1 MEGTEVAVPQVR
13 RSRRVAAALASA
25 AFLVLIAGIS
35 YFAILTLTVRSTAGP
50 ERATAYRELGL
61 FLSGQLDWYR
71 DARVYGA
78 AALLLAL
85 LSLLFGVHPLARVT
99 LPVAGAAYAVIH
111 LYGEQLRDLLAR
123 WALQG

>member
-1 MEGTEVAVPQVR
+1 MDAAEVAPAVR
-13 RSRRVAAALASA
+13 RSRRLAALLASA

-35 YFAILTLTVRSTAGP
+35 YFAILVFTVQATAGP
-50 ERATAYRELGL
+50 ERATAYREMGL
-61 FLSGQLDWYR
+61 FLNGQLEWYR

-78 AALLLAL
+78 GALLLAL
-85 LSLLFGVHPLARVT
+85 ISLLFGVHPLARIT
-99 LPVAGAAYAVIH
+99 LPVAGAAYVVVH

>member
-1 MEGTEVAVPQVR
+1 VDSSEVAPPIR
-13 RSRRVAAALASA
+13 RSRKVAALLASA

-35 YFAILTLTVRSTAGP
+35 YFAIIAFTVRTTSGP

-61 FLSGQLDWYR
+61 FLNGQLDWYR

-78 AALLLAL
+78 GALLLAL
-85 LSLLFGVHPLARVT
+85 LSLLFGVHPLARIT
-99 LPVAGAAYAVIH
+99 LPVAGAAYVLLH

-123 WALQG
+123 WALQD